1 MKNIKY
7 ILAASLIGIAIFIAF
22 VLPKPKYQGINI
34 LKQINIPEA
43 FGQWTS
49 KDVSQTLNINDQRFN
64 FISGILARA
73 YTRSDGASLLLLILD
88 AGNFHNPKVCFGS
101 SGYKITE
108 LEDQKIEACGR
119 SIKATTLFAD
129 KSQGGYVLMYW
140 LCIDKQITSWTGQK
154 TKELF
159 TSITG
164 KKKAGLMIRL
174 DIPSSNQTI
183 QDATAFGKQ
192 FLNDLSQ
199 ALSPQDIAYIFG
211 SN

>member
-7 ILAASLIGIAIFIAF
+7 ILAASLIGIAILIAF
-22 VLPKPKYQGINI
+22 ALPKPKYQGINI
-34 LKQINIPEA
+34 LKQINIPKA

-129 KSQGGYVLMYW
+129 KSQEGYVLMYW

-164 KKKAGLMIRL
+164 KKKAGLMVRL
-174 DIPSSNQTI
+174 DIPVNPQSPESSVTLGQ
-183 QDATAFGKQ
+183 Q
-192 FLNDLSQ
+192 FLTEFSTHLSQ
-199 ALSPQDIAYIFG
+199 QDLTFIFRK
-211 SN
+211 